1 VSGRGFFGGPGFGG
15 PGFGGHGWGGPGFGE
30 HGGGEHG
37 WGGPGGGGHGWGGPG
52 GHGWGGPGWGGPGFG
67 GHSWGGP
74 GSGGHSWGGPG
85 SGGPGWGG
93 HGFGGRRKRVVVGT
107 AALLL
112 DGPANAEQIA
122 QRVSEA
128 TDGALTPPEGVV
140 EFAIGLLAGRG
151 FVTVSDGVATLTE
164 LGTNVLAW
172 KGISSETIHA
182 KLARV
187 AKFGDVIKIRKGL
200 FELAGLARTIVW
212 TGTDAQKEKLAEAR
226 TKVLAAITEAKQ
238 SLHSALA
245 ES

>member
-1 VSGRGFFGGPGFGG
+1 VSGRGFFGG
-15 PGFGGHGWGGPGFGE
+15 PGFGGHGWGGPGFG
-30 HGGGEHG
+30 GPGFGEHG
-37 WGGPGGGGHGWGGPG
+37 WGGPGSGEHGWGGPGFDGPGFAGPGFGGHGWGGPG
-52 GHGWGGPGWGGPGFG
+52 SGGHGW
-67 GHSWGGP
+67 
-74 GSGGHSWGGPG
+74 
-85 SGGPGWGG
+85 
-93 HGFGGRRKRVVVGT
+93 GGRRKRVVVGT

-112 DGPANAEQIA
+112 DGPANAEQIV

-187 AKFGDVIKIRKGL
+187 AKFGDFIKIRKGL
-200 FELAGLARTIVW
+200 FELGGLARTIVW
-212 TGTDAQKEKLAEAR
+212 SGTDAQKEKLAEAR